1 MLLAAD
7 ESKHHNR
14 DVQQTAVSFAVHDTL
29 VSVFLEEYP
38 NFDASMIWA
47 EDAIGARNVDRELG
61 RNIGEWAAEKI
72 MIARTADGHTKVRHP
87 PFKSLSSHG
96 LMDKISLC
104 QPSSST
110 IHINP
115 PHQAPDLPFGPLA
128 PNARFIRPF
137 GGIDKVEPWIPPP
150 DPRQEGYEEF
160 LTKVKE
166 MGMREGST
174 RTEFETEVHVLLL
187 PIIEVGRSWID
198 MASYRRRTSFL
209 NQWHHG
215 STDLHR

>member
-1 MLLAAD
+1 VNPPTHSSVVLHRNLQVSFAVNASALASAQVGWVEAYVHTAMLLAAD

-14 DVQQTAVSFAVHDTL
+14 DVQQTAVSFAAHDTL
-29 VSVFLEEYP
+29 VSVFLEEYL

-72 MIARTADGHTKVRHP
+72 MIARTGDGHTKVRHP

-104 QPSSST
+104 QPSSSA

-115 PHQAPDLPFGPLA
+115 SPGVYQATPPDFPFEPLA
-128 PNARFIRPF
+128 PNARFI
-137 GGIDKVEPWIPPP
+137 
-150 DPRQEGYEEF
+150 
-160 LTKVKE
+160 
-166 MGMREGST
+166 
-174 RTEFETEVHVLLL
+174 
-187 PIIEVGRSWID
+187 
-198 MASYRRRTSFL
+198 
-209 NQWHHG
+209 
-215 STDLHR
+215 